1 MIKKTFFCTVSGAED
16 TVYTVPTG
24 KRAEVAMMLFTNSG
38 GSNGKLDVTYYH
50 AEPDTDE
57 TILKDYLVEVE
68 DFKQLGGQANFFIAM
83 KEGDKIKADA
93 ESGKTFEV
101 LLSVIEHNDL
111 IQGG

>member
-1 MIKKTFFCTVSGAED
+1 MIKKTFFCTVTGAED

-38 GSNGKLDVTYYH
+38 GSDGKIDVIYYH
-50 AEPDTDE
+50 AGPDTDE
-57 TILKDYLVEVE
+57 TILKDYLVEAE